1 MPILV
6 HTEQGQMSAP
16 SSNIPGIP
24 AECFRRIP
32 AGMKVTCAQD
42 VLQLQSAHLLWALA
56 ALHAVQAS
64 HLMLGGR
71 RRVAVAADRRWQP
84 ELHWRMP
91 AFQRHRMLA
100 EKAAA

>member
-1 MPILV
+1 
-6 HTEQGQMSAP
+6 
-16 SSNIPGIP
+16 
-24 AECFRRIP
+24 
-32 AGMKVTCAQD
+32 MKVTCAQD

-56 ALHAVQAS
+56 ALHTVQAS

-91 AFQRHRMLA
+91 AFQRRQMLA